1 MAHTN
6 FCQFHDLVLYEDRY
20 FPKYDI
26 SQLSVFTHLNKE
38 VKDNVLALNLNI
50 AGVKF
55 LFLNKHCGLVKH
67 CSCLAFPFVFSTD
80 AQTNV

>member
-1 MAHTN
+1 
-6 FCQFHDLVLYEDRY
+6 
-20 FPKYDI
+20 
-26 SQLSVFTHLNKE
+26 LNKE

-50 AGVKF
+50 AGLKF